1 LEKAMNYTFLG
12 WLFLCV
18 FPLIGHSQE
27 RIYRCGNEYTNTVPD
42 AKSLGCKLMEGAPV
56 TVIQGTRAAAAAAAS
71 APARPVPSGEA
82 MPAQRVDVA
91 DQKFRDAEARK
102 ILEAELKKAELRQL
116 ELGREYKLGQPEKRS
131 DEDRNPQKYQ
141 DRVAELKASLAR
153 GESDLQGIRRE
164 LARLGTAL
172 VPAQAK
178 P

>member
-1 LEKAMNYTFLG
+1 
-12 WLFLCV
+12 
-18 FPLIGHSQE
+18 
-27 RIYRCGNEYTNTVPD
+27 
-42 AKSLGCKLMEGAPV
+42 
-56 TVIQGTRAAAAAAAS
+56 
-71 APARPVPSGEA
+71 